1 MKDLL
6 SGFDNSITL
15 VGSALMLLLNPIT
28 ILIVWDFLDELK
40 RK

>member
-1 MKDLL
+1 MNDLL

>member
-1 MKDLL
+1 MNDLL

-15 VGSALMLLLNPIT
+15 VGLALMLLLNPIT